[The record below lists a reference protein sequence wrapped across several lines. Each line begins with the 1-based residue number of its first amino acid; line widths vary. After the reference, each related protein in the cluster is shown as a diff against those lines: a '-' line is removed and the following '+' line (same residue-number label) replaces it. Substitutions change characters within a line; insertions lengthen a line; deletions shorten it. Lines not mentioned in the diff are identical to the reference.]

1 MRWHSGAT
9 RAPRKKKGAEP
20 VSLWFA
26 ASEASKPR
34 RRLQETEAYIYLHY
48 KDRIV
53 DTVRAEMDKSEAKGP
68 MINIIRQVAKDL
80 YAQEDDE
87 TRTAVNAHIAAHA
100 AAALA
105 KEQLETAN
113 PTPEEYQE

>member
-9 RAPRKKKGAEP
+9 RAPRNKKGVAP

-26 ASEASKPR
+26 ASQAGKPQ
-34 RRLQETEAYIYLHY
+34 RRLQETEAYIHLYY

-53 DTVRAEMDKSEAKGP
+53 ETVRNRVNVSEVKGP
-68 MINIIRQVAKDL
+68 MINVICQAAKDL
-80 YAQEDDE
+80 YALEDDE
-87 TRTAVNAHIAAHA
+87 TRAAVAAHIAEHA
-100 AAALA
+100 AAAHVN
-105 KEQLETAN
+105 ETDTLD